1 MTPSQYTVKSVL
13 KQQEQKIKDRSKFC
27 DEKRI
32 PLSIDRG
39 IQSEKQKM
47 LGMIEVAQAIEL
59 DITEFRY
66 VYLL

>member
-1 MTPSQYTVKSVL
+1 MTPSQYTVRSLL
-13 KQQEQKIKDRSKFC
+13 KQQEQKIKDRSKHC

-32 PLSIDRG
+32 PLAIDRG
-39 IQSEKQKM
+39 IQEEKQRM
-47 LGMIEVAQAIEL
+47 LGMIEVAQAIQL

>member
-1 MTPSQYTVKSVL
+1 MTPSQYTVRSVL
-13 KQQEQKIKDRSKFC
+13 KQQEQKIKDRSKHC

-32 PLSIDRG
+32 PLAVDKG
-39 IQSEKQKM
+39 IQEEKQRM
-47 LGMIEVAQAIEL
+47 LGMIEVAQAIQL

>member
-13 KQQEQKIKDRSKFC
+13 KQQEQKIKDRSKHC

-32 PLSIDRG
+32 PLSLDKG
-39 IQSEKQKM
+39 MQAEKQKM
-47 LGMIEVAQAIEL
+47 LGMIEIAQAIQL
-59 DITEFRY
+59 DTTEFKY